1 MREEHERLDDALAAS
16 IGLTLVGFGPPRRL
30 AAIVRHDGWTG
41 RVLGDAP
48 RELYRRVGA
57 GRGRWWRV
65 YSPGTLLTYA
75 RSLLPGRAGRTG
87 RPLPR
92 TEEDLRQLG
101 ADAVLVDGTVVALWL
116 PRTPNDRPP
125 APDVLAAAVRAL
137 A

>member
-1 MREEHERLDDALAAS
+1 MREEHERHGDDR

-48 RELYRRVGA
+48 RELYRRLGA

-75 RSLLPGRAGRTG
+75 RSVRSG

-92 TEEDLRQLG
+92 TEEDTRQLG
-101 ADAVLVDGTVVALWL
+101 ADAVVVDGTVVALWL
-116 PRTPNDRPP
+116 PRTPNDRP
-125 APDVLAAAVRAL
+125 AAVDVLDAAARAL
-137 A
+137 P